1 MPRTG
6 PPAPTVFS
14 FVTPLPFAYAAA
26 VSPER
31 PWDLESVLRLLFGV
45 VLCLCVGTLLT
56 FGIMGLAQSL
66 PAEQQKFLRSLISTT
81 AFQCAILVLTHYF
94 LRRNGVRWGEFM
106 GWTTPNAGR
115 AALAGVLLA
124 IFALPFILLLNSL
137 SRELITYFSGEPP
150 LQPAIQVLDVAQSIP
165 QRIIFALSTML
176 LAPLAEE
183 ILFRG
188 VLYRTA
194 QQLGFPRL
202 ALYGTSF
209 IFALI
214 HGSLMTLLPLTV
226 LAIALCKLYD
236 RTGRLLAP
244 VLAHATFNAINFVLF
259 LNRDALLQWWDQLK
273 RQLG

>member
-1 MPRTG
+1 VA
-6 PPAPTVFS
+6 PP
-14 FVTPLPFAYAAA
+14 PFAYAAA

-45 VLCLCVGTLLT
+45 FVSLFIALL
-56 FGIMGLAQSL
+56 LALIISAVAKDL
-66 PAEQQKFLRSLISTT
+66 PDAQQKFLRSIANTLT
-81 AFQCAILVLTHYF
+81 FQCAVIALTHQF
-94 LRRNGVRWGEFM
+94 LRANGVRWGEFM

-115 AALAGVLLA
+115 AALAGIMVA
-124 IFALPFILLLNSL
+124 ILALPFILLLNNL
-137 SRELITYFSGEPP
+137 SGEAITQISGEPP
-150 LQPAIQVLDVAQSIP
+150 LQPAIQILDVARSLP
-165 QRIIFALSTML
+165 QQIAFALSTMV

-188 VLYRTA
+188 VLYRTV

-202 ALYGTSF
+202 ALFGTSF
-209 IFALI
+209 VFALI
-214 HGSLMTLLPLTV
+214 HGSMMTLLPLTV

-244 VLAHATFNAINFVLF
+244 VLAHATFNAINFILF